1 MHKRS
6 ALVNAATRAAGRKH
20 RATKKGTSMA
30 QFDIGDYVLYADVWQ
45 HVRGKLRVK
54 WCGPAQVVATTSNWI
69 FEIRNLVTGQRK
81 EAHAS
86 RLKFYADA
94 SLNVTEDLLLHVA
107 HNGEGHVVHSLLEA
121 RYNRQ
126 EKRHEIKVR
135 WRGLDVVEDSWE
147 PADVLL
153 QDVPAVVK
161 AFVRAHGKLTPVK
174 ALKRALH
181 LD

>member
-6 ALVNAATRAAGRKH
+6 AVVNAATRAAGRKH

-54 WCGPAQVVATTSNWI
+54 WCGPAQVVSTTSNWI
-69 FEIRNLVTGQRK
+69 FEIQNLVTGQRK

-126 EKRHEIKVR
+126 EKRHEIK
-135 WRGLDVVEDSWE
+135 
-147 PADVLL
+147 
-153 QDVPAVVK
+153 
-161 AFVRAHGKLTPVK
+161 
-174 ALKRALH
+174 
-181 LD
+181 